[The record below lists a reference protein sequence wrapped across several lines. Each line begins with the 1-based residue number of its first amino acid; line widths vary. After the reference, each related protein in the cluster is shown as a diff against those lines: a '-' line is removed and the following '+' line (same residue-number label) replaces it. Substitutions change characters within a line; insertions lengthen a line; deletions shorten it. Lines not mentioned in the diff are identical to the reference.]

1 MRNYNAWKLIEIIHA
16 IRVAD
21 ARSKGVDSRMDPYDI
36 INDLV
41 FHILTAPG
49 RI

>member
-1 MRNYNAWKLIEIIHA
+1 MRNYNAWKLIEILHE

-21 ARSKGVDSRMDPYDI
+21 CRSKGVGSRMDSYDI
-36 INDLV
+36 LNDLV

-49 RI
+49 KI

>member
-21 ARSKGVDSRMDPYDI
+21 ANSKGVDSRMDPYDI
-36 INDLV
+36 LNDLV

-49 RI
+49 KI